1 MTDLRVYVQACMRGI
16 HAYVHATY
24 MWLVSNLGCESF
36 LCGHYQPREMPTS
49 MSFEGCGAAI
59 SYHLAAYESACRVYG
74 RQKLKNVKF
83 VGTSSGVRRCD
94 GLHTSFC

>member
-1 MTDLRVYVQACMRGI
+1 
-16 HAYVHATY
+16 
-24 MWLVSNLGCESF
+24 
-36 LCGHYQPREMPTS
+36 MPTS

-94 GLHTSFC
+94 GLHTYFC